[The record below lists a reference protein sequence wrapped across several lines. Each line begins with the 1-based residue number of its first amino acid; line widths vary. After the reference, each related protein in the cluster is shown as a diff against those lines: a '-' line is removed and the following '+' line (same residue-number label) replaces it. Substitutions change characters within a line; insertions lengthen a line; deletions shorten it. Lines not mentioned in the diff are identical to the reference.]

1 MIFKPT
7 GEIMSD
13 FQLKNVLFNDPIESK
28 HEHIFDEVND
38 DLKNHPISSVKNLKK
53 YFRILAKKFA
63 ENLNRELTHIL
74 NHPNILDY
82 KNVSFEPHS
91 RAEYENKKSSS
102 FYHLDCNHEDA
113 ESEEKDDAS
122 LSFKLYFN
130 IPINQLP
137 EKTLTKMFHLLYWH
151 VEEMKMHIVC
161 PTTQKTLYT
170 YLLNKK
176 KHQNIKTIIKIDM
189 EQTQL
194 KVELTNAC

>member
-1 MIFKPT
+1 M
-7 GEIMSD
+7 
-13 FQLKNVLFNDPIESK
+13 
-28 HEHIFDEVND
+28 
-38 DLKNHPISSVKNLKK
+38 
-53 YFRILAKKFA
+53 
-63 ENLNRELTHIL
+63 
-74 NHPNILDY
+74 
-82 KNVSFEPHS
+82 
-91 RAEYENKKSSS
+91 
-102 FYHLDCNHEDA
+102 DCNHEDA

-194 KVELTNAC
+194 KVELTNGC

>member
-1 MIFKPT
+1 
-7 GEIMSD
+7 MSD
-13 FQLKNVLFNDPIESK
+13 LQLKNVLFNDPIESK
-28 HEHIFDEVND
+28 HTHIFDEINE

-91 RAEYENKKSSS
+91 RAEYKNEKSSS
-102 FYHLDCNHEDA
+102 FYHLDCDHEDA
-113 ESEEKDDAS
+113 ESEEKDNAA

-137 EKTLTKMFHLLYWH
+137 EIENKTLTKMFHLLYWH

-170 YLLNKK
+170 YLHYLIEKK
-176 KHQNIKTIIKIDM
+176 KHQNITTVIKIDM
-189 EQTQL
+189 EYKQL
-194 KVELTNAC
+194 KVELTNGC